1 MAISAA
7 DVKTLRQRTNVGM
20 LACKNAL
27 EEANGD
33 MDAAIELLRKRGESK
48 AAGKAERETAEG
60 TIAISGKAIV
70 KMLCETDFV
79 AINENTV
86 AFVQE
91 IADKANAEGAD
102 AANAFFESVK
112 SDKMQELGENL
123 VLEQVVVMEGA
134 VVGGYV
140 HSNRKVAAMVAL
152 DGGEEEKA
160 RDAAMHA
167 TAMAP
172 LVATPEEVDADLIEN
187 EKRIAKEEL
196 VAAGK
201 PENIIDNIILGKIK
215 KFCADRALASQ
226 AFVKNPEQTVGEFVG
241 ANITG
246 YVRVEV

>member
-1 MAISAA
+1 
-7 DVKTLRQRTNVGM
+7 M

-33 MDAAIELLRKRGESK
+33 IDAAIELLRKRGESK

-70 KMLCETDFV
+70 KLLCETDFV

-86 AFVQE
+86 AFVQS
-91 IADKANAEGAD
+91 IADKANAEGVE
-102 AANAFFESVK
+102 AAKAYFEEIK
-112 SDKMQELGENL
+112 TDKMQELGENL
-123 VLEQVVVMEGA
+123 VLELVEIVEGE

-152 DGGEEEKA
+152 DGGDEEKA

-172 LVATPEEVDADLIEN
+172 IVANPDQVDPSLIEK
-187 EKRIAKEEL
+187 EKEIAKEEL
-196 VAAGK
+196 LAAGK
-201 PENIIDNIILGKIK
+201 PENIIDNIIAGKIK
-215 KFCADRALASQ
+215 KFCAERALTSQ
-226 AFVKNPEQTVGEFVG
+226 QFVKNPEQTVGEYLG
-241 ANITG
+241 ANVTG
-246 YVRVEV
+246 YLRVEV